1 MADAENWRSRTL
13 KKLLAML
20 LAMTMVFTL
29 FPVSALAEDGIAG
42 ESSAEEVTQIAE
54 EPQPDPGEIPEKTA
68 DDPQEDPEETAE
80 ETPEP
85 EGTTEETQEEVS
97 EETPEESPEAEA
109 EAYAASEEGTSA
121 EDELIAAIADDSVN
135 EYGVTGDCVLSSN
148 LAIPAGFFLSVGEQ
162 GTLTVQKGIT
172 LTNNGTMVV
181 DGGLVIESGAKL
193 VNNEDFQARESAQVS
208 MAGTFENTKW
218 ASAYA
223 EGWNCT
229 GTLVN
234 NGGNFALFSDAATAD
249 ELEAALKA
257 DGACVSVT
265 ADITLDRSITVTEG
279 KQININPGV
288 KLTVPASY
296 TVTNNGSICVYG
308 TLEINGTY
316 SGERI
321 VLVMSA
327 GTLVP
332 ETIPHQKEG
341 VLIEQITVLGPD
353 TVQSG
358 SSTWYSADIL
368 PANAWNAWLTWSI
381 VSGSD
386 LATITEYGELTAG
399 DADGE
404 VTIRATAA
412 DGSGV
417 CGEKTVTIEGSGL
430 TVEERLRNAIARGD
444 SQFNITGDCVLSANL
459 TVPANFN
466 LFWNQGT
473 LTIPDGVTL
482 TIERSGYIAVS
493 DMVIQSG
500 GKIVNNGAISAG
512 MSAKITVESG
522 GTLENNLSVSVSS
535 GGSFHNNGT
544 YTPGARGNLYFDI
557 GEGNLDTDLT
567 GVDLKLVALTRS
579 VKKEADIRALFAEA
593 ENVNSVVATLFES
606 TAITLSDD
614 LTIPENG
621 DVTMDGNAVLTVP
634 QGKTLTNNGS
644 FTLCSNAR
652 LIVESGAKLVN
663 NNNFYSFYS
672 EDSVQI
678 SIAGTVEN
686 TGWVYV
692 PVKSWNCTGTLVNN
706 GYLDL
711 FADVTTADEMETALR
726 SADRVNVTADITLDR
741 SITVP
746 DEVQVDIES
755 GVKLTV
761 PTAYTITNNGS
772 IFVYGTLEVSGT
784 YEGGKVRVF
793 QDAVLTPDSIPHQ
806 KQGMLAE
813 QITITGADSVQP
825 GSSTQYDVEILPDN
839 AWETA
844 VEWSIVSGKGL
855 AEIDI
860 YGNLTAGDTA
870 GEITIRATAYDGSEV
885 YGEKTV
891 TIEGTT
897 LTIDEQLRNAI
908 ASGASEYHI
917 TGDCALSNDLTIPE
931 GFALYIDQGTF
942 TIPEQA
948 ALSINGSVTV
958 AADGTLENNW
968 SIEVYGGGSIHNN
981 GTYTRGTEKGYLYF
995 DIGES
1000 NLETGLTGI
1009 DLKLVGLEWAVKT
1022 EADIRALFAKAEA
1035 VESVTAS
1042 VMGASITLSD
1052 DLTIPE
1058 NGGLDLIDGTLTV
1071 PQGKTLTNDGS
1082 IELFYG
1088 NSHLVIDSDAKLVN
1102 NGNFEASRGTEVSVA
1117 GTFENYGNGNIEV
1130 GSWNCTGTFEGIRAG
1145 ITLYADVTTA
1155 DELETAF
1162 KAGATSM
1169 TVTEDITLD
1178 RPITVPE
1185 DVVIS
1190 IQPGVTLTVPA
1201 AYTLTG
1207 HRCWIHVFGTLDIQG
1222 TYSGEKIQVFQGG
1235 TLTPDSIPHKTE
1247 GVLAEKV
1254 TINGPDTVLPGG
1266 SASYS
1271 VEVFPDNVWGTSVEW
1286 SIVSGED
1293 LASFVP
1299 SFSGEPVFRAGT
1311 STGTF
1316 VIRATAADGSDVSA
1330 EKTVTIE
1337 GTALSIEEQLR
1348 AAIANG
1354 ESEFRITGD
1363 CELSGELTI
1372 PAGFHLCIEQ
1382 GTLTIREGVYVY
1394 VEGGSITIED
1404 GGTLENNWVISVSE
1418 GGSFHNNGT
1427 YTPGETSDLI
1437 FDMSE
1442 IDLDTGLTGVDM
1454 KLVRLTTRTETE
1466 ADIRALFAK
1475 IGTVK
1480 GVTARVEEASIT
1492 LSDDL
1497 TIPTEGFLQ
1506 IGDNGVLTVPQGKT
1520 LTNNS
1525 TINMYSNG
1533 RLVIE
1538 PGATLVNN
1546 DTFLA
1551 WEGTQVSVAGTFE
1564 NNGRVTT
1571 VVGGWNCTGTLVND
1585 AGDFTVRADVTTAE
1599 ELEAALKAG
1608 ATSVTVTENITLDRS
1623 ITVSENTELN
1633 IRSGIKMVVP
1643 EAHTLTNNGTI
1654 LVDGTLEINGTFSGE
1669 KIHVYYGG
1677 TLTPDTI
1684 PHRNAGVTA
1693 TAITIIGADTVPTGG
1708 STQYSASL
1716 FPEDVWETWVRWSIV
1731 SGGDLAAITSDGVL
1745 TAGDTTGTV
1754 TIRADAVDG
1763 SLIYAEKTVTIGEAA
1778 LTIEDELRAAIES
1791 GKSEFTITGD
1801 CTLTRNLDLPDY
1813 FVLRQEEGTLTVA
1826 QGATLTNN
1834 GEIRIW
1840 RASSSLVIASGA
1852 RIVNNNSFVV
1862 ENGAQVSM
1870 AGTFENTGRANI
1882 RAAGWSCT
1890 GELVNSGTFLLFFEV
1905 ATADELEA
1913 MLRSGVGYAN
1923 ANVVVTTADIT
1934 LDRSITV
1941 PGNMQ
1946 LNIDFGTKLTVPAPY
1961 TLTNEGSIT
1970 VAGMLEVTGTFSGN
1984 PVDLLDCGTLIP
1996 EDIPHR
2002 DRVVPVTEITI
2013 TGADTLSPGS
2023 HTRYSAET
2031 LPLEA
2036 TDGRVEWSIISGGDL
2051 ATMLDDGILL
2061 AGASTGE
2068 VTIHATAMDGTGVY
2082 GEKTVKIEGDYVP
2095 CEEQLR
2101 TAIKNNEEMFEI
2113 YGDCTLSADL
2123 TVPAG
2128 FRLYVQ
2134 YGTLTVPN
2142 GVTLTVAQDGC
2153 FYSCSNVVA
2162 QSGGKIINN
2171 GILGAFSNGDI
2182 TVEAGGTLENN
2193 WIFSLYYGGT
2203 LHNYGTYT
2211 PGEESDLYFSDGN
2224 YKTDVTGVDWK
2235 LLTVE
2240 SLVQTE
2246 EELRTLLE
2254 NSVNVKQLTARLYG
2268 TTAITLSDD
2277 LTIPETGCI
2286 MLAGESSLTVPAGK
2300 TLTNNGNVHM
2310 IENARLVIE
2319 SGAAL
2324 INNDYIG
2331 STEDTEVSV
2340 AGTLE
2345 STGWGYV
2352 HIDSWHCTGTFV
2364 NGGQGIALFE
2374 WAATEEELE
2383 AALQSGANTVE
2394 ITADITLGSSAAV
2407 PEVQF
2412 YSLASVYADTSAANG
2427 SLVIPEG
2434 VNLVIKE
2441 NVELTI
2447 PAEYML
2453 TCLGQISVLGTLN
2466 VSGTYS
2472 GGQVLVYESGTVTSE
2487 EEIPQQNEGVPV
2499 KNITVTGEDT
2509 ILPGGSAQYIAEI
2522 LPENAWV
2529 QQVKWSITAGK
2540 ELAEID
2546 ADGNLFADGTT
2557 GTVTIRAAATDGSAV
2572 YGEKT
2577 VTIEGASI
2585 EEQLRAAIENGD
2597 SQFDIAGSF
2606 TLSDDLTIPAGFNLY
2621 VDRGTL
2627 TIPNGVTLT
2636 IDQEGFFGSCTNTVV
2651 QSGGKIVNN
2660 GTINSYMGGSITV
2673 EAGGTLENNWDF
2685 FVFYE
2690 GSFHNYGA
2698 YTSGTD
2704 GDLYF
2709 DINGSDLDTDLTGVD
2724 RKLVT
2729 LETRTE
2735 TEADIRALFAMADT
2749 VKSVRGAVADTS
2761 ITLSDDLTIPAGCYL
2776 HIAKDGVLTVPQGKT
2791 LTNNG
2796 GISMYSNGRLVI
2808 ESGAALVNNNDFSA
2822 WEDTQISMAG
2832 TFENNGGASATVGGW
2847 NCTGKLV
2854 DNNQAFTL
2862 SAEAATAAELE
2873 AAIKAGATFVSVTE
2887 DITLDRSITIPEN
2900 VELYIDVNGK
2910 LTVPSPYT
2918 LTNNGSIYVAGTLD
2932 VSGTYK
2938 GEKVMVYYDGTVTG
2952 ENIPQR
2958 NEGVPAAEIKITGA
2972 TTVSVGG
2979 TAQYTAKILPEN
2991 AWVTWADWSIVSG
3004 GELAEISPGG
3014 YLEARNTPGEI
3025 TIRADAADGS
3035 LVYAE
3040 LTVTITDRIP
3050 GDVTG
3055 DGEVDVFDCVR
3066 LKRYIAGFDVTINEA
3081 NADVNG
3087 DGEIDIFDCVR
3098 LQRYLAGF
3106 AVELK

>member
-1 MADAENWRSRTL
+1 M

-20 LAMTMVFTL
+20 LAITMVFTL

-42 ESSAEEVTQIAE
+42 EPSAEEVTQIAE

-109 EAYAASEEGTSA
+109 EAYATSEEGTSA
-121 EDELIAAIADDSVN
+121 EEELIAAIADDSVN

-234 NGGNFALFSDAATAD
+234 NGGNFGLFSDAATAD
-249 ELEAALKA
+249 ELETALKA

-296 TVTNNGSICVYG
+296 TVTNNGSILVYG

-316 SGERI
+316 SGESI

-341 VLIEQITVLGPD
+341 VLIEQITVNGPD

-358 SSTWYSADIL
+358 SSTWYGADFL
-368 PANAWNAWLTWSI
+368 PANAWDTWLTWSI
-381 VSGSD
+381 VSGGD
-386 LATITEYGELTAG
+386 LASITENGNLTAG
-399 DADGE
+399 DAGGE

-844 VEWSIVSGKGL
+844 VEWSIVSGGEL
-855 AEIDI
+855 ATIDGGG
-860 YGNLTAGDTA
+860 YLQTNDTP
-870 GEITIRATAYDGSEV
+870 GTVTIRATATDGFGASA
-885 YGEKTV
+885 EKTV
-891 TIEGTT
+891 TIEGTA
-897 LTIDEQLRNAI
+897 LTIEEQLRAAI
-908 ASGASEYHI
+908 ANGESEFRI
-917 TGDCALSNDLTIPE
+917 TGDCTLSNGLTIPE

-948 ALSINGSVTV
+948 ALWINGSVTV

-968 SIEVYGGGSIHNN
+968 FIEVYGGGSIHNN

-1000 NLETGLTGI
+1000 DLETGLTGI

-1042 VMGASITLSD
+1042 VEEASITLSD

-1071 PQGKTLTNDGS
+1071 PQGKTLTNNGS
-1082 IELFYG
+1082 IELYYG

-1102 NGNFEASRGTEVSVA
+1102 NGNFEASKGTEVSVA
-1117 GTFENYGNGNIEV
+1117 GTFENNGRVTTVV
-1130 GSWNCTGTFEGIRAG
+1130 GSWNCTGTLVNDAG
-1145 ITLYADVTTA
+1145 DFTVRADVTTA
-1155 DELETAF
+1155 EELEAAL
-1162 KAGATSM
+1162 KAGATSV
-1169 TVTEDITLD
+1169 TVTENITLD
-1178 RPITVPE
+1178 RSITVSENTELNIRSGIKMVVPE
-1185 DVVIS
+1185 
-1190 IQPGVTLTVPA
+1190 
-1201 AYTLTG
+1201 AYTLTNNG
-1207 HRCWIHVFGTLDIQG
+1207 TILVDGTLEING
-1222 TYSGEKIQVFQGG
+1222 TFSGEKIQVFQGG

-1316 VIRATAADGSDVSA
+1316 VIRATATDGSEVYG

-1354 ESEFRITGD
+1354 EMYYTVMGD
-1363 CELSGELTI
+1363 VTLSADLAL

-1382 GTLTIREGVYVY
+1382 GTLTIREGVYVD

-1404 GGTLENNWVISVSE
+1404 GGTLESNWVISVSE

-1506 IGDNGVLTVPQGKT
+1506 ISDNGVLTVPQGKT
-1520 LTNNS
+1520 LTNDGS
-1525 TINMYSNG
+1525 INMYSNG

-1571 VVGGWNCTGTLVND
+1571 VVGSWNCTGTLVND

-1643 EAHTLTNNGTI
+1643 EAYTLTNNGTI
-1654 LVDGTLEINGTFSGE
+1654 LVDGTLEINGTFSGK

-1684 PHRNAGVTA
+1684 PHKTEGVLA
-1693 TAITIIGADTVPTGG
+1693 EKVTIIGADTVPTGG

-1834 GEIRIW
+1834 GEIHIG

-1862 ENGAQVSM
+1862 EDGAQVSM

-1890 GELVNSGTFLLFFEV
+1890 GELVNSGTFLLFFEA

-2036 TDGRVEWSIISGGDL
+2036 TDGRVEWSIVSGGDL

-2193 WIFSLYYGGT
+2193 WYFSLYYGGT
-2203 LHNYGTYT
+2203 FHNYGTYT

-2499 KNITVTGEDT
+2499 TNITVTGEDT

-2636 IDQEGFFGSCTNTVV
+2636 IDQEGFFGSRTNTVV

-2660 GTINSYMGGSITV
+2660 GTINSFMGGSITV

-2704 GDLYF
+2704 GNLYF

-2832 TFENNGGASATVGGW
+2832 TFENNGWASATVGGW
-2847 NCTGKLV
+2847 NCTGELV

-2873 AAIKAGATFVSVTE
+2873 AAIKAGATSVTVTG
-2887 DITLDRSITIPEN
+2887 DVTLDRSITIPEN

-2932 VSGTYK
+2932 VSGTYE

-3004 GELAEISPGG
+3004 GELAEISPDG
-3014 YLEARNTPGEI
+3014 YLEVGNTPGEI

-3050 GDVTG
+3050 GDVNG
-3055 DGEVDVFDCVR
+3055 DGKVNG
-3066 LKRYIAGFDVTINEA
+3066 KDVTALSRHLAGWDVEVNELA
-3081 NADVNG
+3081 ADVNG
-3087 DGEIDIFDCVR
+3087 DGVVNGKDVT
-3098 LQRYLAGF
+3098 LLSRYLAGWD
-3106 AVELK
+3106 VKLK

>member
-1 MADAENWRSRTL
+1 
-13 KKLLAML
+13 
-20 LAMTMVFTL
+20 MTIGEA
-29 FPVSALAEDGIAG
+29 ALTI
-42 ESSAEEVTQIAE
+42 
-54 EPQPDPGEIPEKTA
+54 
-68 DDPQEDPEETAE
+68 
-80 ETPEP
+80 
-85 EGTTEETQEEVS
+85 
-97 EETPEESPEAEA
+97 
-109 EAYAASEEGTSA
+109 
-121 EDELIAAIADDSVN
+121 EDELRAAIANGDGSFQVEGD
-135 EYGVTGDCVLSSN
+135 VTLSEN
-148 LAIPAGFFLSVGEQ
+148 LVIPANH
-162 GTLTVQKGIT
+162 TLR
-172 LTNNGTMVV
+172 V
-181 DGGLVIESGAKL
+181 D
-193 VNNEDFQARESAQVS
+193 
-208 MAGTFENTKW
+208 AGTF
-218 ASAYA
+218 
-223 EGWNCT
+223 
-229 GTLVN
+229 
-234 NGGNFALFSDAATAD
+234 
-249 ELEAALKA
+249 
-257 DGACVSVT
+257 
-265 ADITLDRSITVTEG
+265 I
-279 KQININPGV
+279 
-288 KLTVPASY
+288 
-296 TVTNNGSICVYG
+296 
-308 TLEINGTY
+308 
-316 SGERI
+316 
-321 VLVMSA
+321 
-327 GTLVP
+327 
-332 ETIPHQKEG
+332 
-341 VLIEQITVLGPD
+341 
-353 TVQSG
+353 
-358 SSTWYSADIL
+358 
-368 PANAWNAWLTWSI
+368 
-381 VSGSD
+381 
-386 LATITEYGELTAG
+386 
-399 DADGE
+399 
-404 VTIRATAA
+404 
-412 DGSGV
+412 
-417 CGEKTVTIEGSGL
+417 
-430 TVEERLRNAIARGD
+430 
-444 SQFNITGDCVLSANL
+444 
-459 TVPANFN
+459 
-466 LFWNQGT
+466 
-473 LTIPDGVTL
+473 IPDGVTL
-482 TIERSGYIAVS
+482 TIKGAFNTFS
-493 DMVIQSG
+493 DVVVQSG
-500 GKIVNNGAISAG
+500 GKVINNGYIQSYNDG
-512 MSAKITVESG
+512 SITVETG
-522 GTLENNLSVSVSS
+522 GTLENNREIYVYG
-535 GGSFHNNGT
+535 GGSFHNKGT
-544 YTPGARGNLYFDI
+544 YTLGETGSLSFDMYDW
-557 GEGNLDTDLT
+557 NTKKSDWPTDLS
-567 GVDLKLVALTRS
+567 GVDRKTVTLQFTTT
-579 VKKEADIRALFAEA
+579 KEADIRSLYAEA
-593 ENVNSVVATLFES
+593 ENVKEVEAKLLWKA
-606 TAITLSDD
+606 AITLSDD
-614 LTIPENG
+614 LTIPKNG
-621 DVTMDGNAVLTVP
+621 ILTTGSSMELTVP
-634 QGKTLTNNGS
+634 QGKKLINQGELTGFGS
-644 FTLCSNAR
+644 
-652 LIVESGAKLVN
+652 LIIESGATLVN
-663 NNNFYSFYS
+663 NNRFDANRFT
-672 EDSVQI
+672 QI
-678 SIAGTVEN
+678 SVAGTFEN
-686 TGWVYV
+686 AGEAEAN
-692 PVKSWNCTGTLVNN
+692 VKNWNCTGTLVDN
-706 GYLDL
+706 GGNFTLY
-711 FADVTTADEMETALR
+711 ANVTTAAELNAAIQAGANVVRIESDVAL
-726 SADRVNVTADITLDR
+726 DQ

-746 DEVQVDIES
+746 ENVQFSIAT
-755 GVKLTV
+755 GARLTV
-761 PTAYTITNNGS
+761 PASYSLTCHST
-772 IFVYGTLEVSGT
+772 IFVYGALEINGT
-784 YEGGKVRVF
+784 YSGEKIEVYDGGT
-793 QDAVLTPDSIPHQ
+793 LTPESIPHR
-806 KQGMLAE
+806 KWGVYAE
-813 QITITGADSVQP
+813 QITITGEDTVQP
-825 GSSTQYDVEILPDN
+825 GSSTQYSAEILPEN
-839 AWETA
+839 AWVTWA
-844 VEWSIVSGKGL
+844 NWSIVSGGDLATITENGL
-855 AEIDI
+855 LA
-860 YGNLTAGDTA
+860 AGDTT
-870 GEITIRATAYDGSEV
+870 GKVIIRADAVDGSEV

-891 TIEGTT
+891 TI
-897 LTIDEQLRNAI
+897 
-908 ASGASEYHI
+908 
-917 TGDCALSNDLTIPE
+917 
-931 GFALYIDQGTF
+931 
-942 TIPEQA
+942 
-948 ALSINGSVTV
+948 
-958 AADGTLENNW
+958 
-968 SIEVYGGGSIHNN
+968 
-981 GTYTRGTEKGYLYF
+981 K
-995 DIGES
+995 
-1000 NLETGLTGI
+1000 
-1009 DLKLVGLEWAVKT
+1009 
-1022 EADIRALFAKAEA
+1022 
-1035 VESVTAS
+1035 
-1042 VMGASITLSD
+1042 
-1052 DLTIPE
+1052 
-1058 NGGLDLIDGTLTV
+1058 
-1071 PQGKTLTNDGS
+1071 
-1082 IELFYG
+1082 
-1088 NSHLVIDSDAKLVN
+1088 
-1102 NGNFEASRGTEVSVA
+1102 
-1117 GTFENYGNGNIEV
+1117 
-1130 GSWNCTGTFEGIRAG
+1130 
-1145 ITLYADVTTA
+1145 
-1155 DELETAF
+1155 
-1162 KAGATSM
+1162 
-1169 TVTEDITLD
+1169 
-1178 RPITVPE
+1178 
-1185 DVVIS
+1185 
-1190 IQPGVTLTVPA
+1190 
-1201 AYTLTG
+1201 
-1207 HRCWIHVFGTLDIQG
+1207 
-1222 TYSGEKIQVFQGG
+1222 
-1235 TLTPDSIPHKTE
+1235 
-1247 GVLAEKV
+1247 
-1254 TINGPDTVLPGG
+1254 
-1266 SASYS
+1266 
-1271 VEVFPDNVWGTSVEW
+1271 
-1286 SIVSGED
+1286 
-1293 LASFVP
+1293 
-1299 SFSGEPVFRAGT
+1299 
-1311 STGTF
+1311 
-1316 VIRATAADGSDVSA
+1316 
-1330 EKTVTIE
+1330 
-1337 GTALSIEEQLR
+1337 
-1348 AAIANG
+1348 
-1354 ESEFRITGD
+1354 
-1363 CELSGELTI
+1363 
-1372 PAGFHLCIEQ
+1372 
-1382 GTLTIREGVYVY
+1382 
-1394 VEGGSITIED
+1394 
-1404 GGTLENNWVISVSE
+1404 
-1418 GGSFHNNGT
+1418 
-1427 YTPGETSDLI
+1427 
-1437 FDMSE
+1437 
-1442 IDLDTGLTGVDM
+1442 
-1454 KLVRLTTRTETE
+1454 
-1466 ADIRALFAK
+1466 
-1475 IGTVK
+1475 
-1480 GVTARVEEASIT
+1480 
-1492 LSDDL
+1492 
-1497 TIPTEGFLQ
+1497 
-1506 IGDNGVLTVPQGKT
+1506 
-1520 LTNNS
+1520 
-1525 TINMYSNG
+1525 
-1533 RLVIE
+1533 
-1538 PGATLVNN
+1538 
-1546 DTFLA
+1546 
-1551 WEGTQVSVAGTFE
+1551 
-1564 NNGRVTT
+1564 
-1571 VVGGWNCTGTLVND
+1571 
-1585 AGDFTVRADVTTAE
+1585 
-1599 ELEAALKAG
+1599 
-1608 ATSVTVTENITLDRS
+1608 
-1623 ITVSENTELN
+1623 
-1633 IRSGIKMVVP
+1633 
-1643 EAHTLTNNGTI
+1643 
-1654 LVDGTLEINGTFSGE
+1654 
-1669 KIHVYYGG
+1669 
-1677 TLTPDTI
+1677 
-1684 PHRNAGVTA
+1684 
-1693 TAITIIGADTVPTGG
+1693 
-1708 STQYSASL
+1708 
-1716 FPEDVWETWVRWSIV
+1716 
-1731 SGGDLAAITSDGVL
+1731 
-1745 TAGDTTGTV
+1745 
-1754 TIRADAVDG
+1754 
-1763 SLIYAEKTVTIGEAA
+1763 EAA
-1778 LTIEDELRAAIES
+1778 LTVEDQLRAAIES

-1813 FVLRQEEGTLTVA
+1813 FVLRQEEGTLTVPNGVTFTVTAEAFFRAASDVVIQSGGKLVNCGTTHSRTNGSITVETGGTVENTGWIAVLEGGGFHNNGTYTPGEDSRLLINVGKCNLETDLTGVDRSLVALQLEASTEAELQTLFAGAGNVREVEGYILQGTSVTLTGDLTIPANGSLCIYGTLAVA

-1834 GEIRIW
+1834 GEIRIG

-1852 RIVNNNSFVV
+1852 RIVNNNSFVA
-1862 ENGAQVSM
+1862 EDGAQVSM
-1870 AGTFENTGRANI
+1870 AGTFENTGGANI

-1890 GELVNSGTFLLFFEV
+1890 GELVNSGTFLLFFEA

-1913 MLRSGVGYAN
+1913 MLRSGVGGAN
-1923 ANVVVTTADIT
+1923 ANVVETTADIT

-2036 TDGRVEWSIISGGDL
+2036 TDGRVEWSIVSGGDL

-2082 GEKTVKIEGDYVP
+2082 GEKTVKIKGYYVP

-2162 QSGGKIINN
+2162 QSGAKIINN

-2203 LHNYGTYT
+2203 FHNYGTYT

-2499 KNITVTGEDT
+2499 KNITVTGKDT

-2529 QQVKWSITAGK
+2529 QQVKWLITAGK

-2546 ADGNLFADGTT
+2546 ADGNLFADGAT

-2585 EEQLRAAIENGD
+2585 EEQLRAAIEKGD

-2690 GSFHNYGA
+2690 GSFHNYGT

-2932 VSGTYK
+2932 VSGTYE
-2938 GEKVMVYYDGTVTG
+2938 GEKVMVYRGGTVTG
-2952 ENIPQR
+2952 ENISQR

-2979 TAQYTAKILPEN
+2979 TAQYTVEILPEN
-2991 AWVTWADWSIVSG
+2991 AWIMWADWSIVSG

>member
-1 MADAENWRSRTL
+1 M
-13 KKLLAML
+13 KKLLAMF
-20 LAMTMVFTL
+20 LAITMVFTL

-42 ESSAEEVTQIAE
+42 EPSAEEVTQIAE

-68 DDPQEDPEETAE
+68 ENAEEAPEEKAE
-80 ETPEP
+80 EAPEEKAEEP
-85 EGTTEETQEEVS
+85 PVAEALEAYAADAGAAVYATSEEGTSAEV
-97 EETPEESPEAEA
+97 EL
-109 EAYAASEEGTSA
+109 YAASEEGTSIEA
-121 EDELIAAIADDSVN
+121 QLRAAIANGES
-135 EYGVTGDCVLSSN
+135 EFRITGDCVLSADITVPDSFV
-148 LAIPAGFFLSVGEQ
+148 LYVEQ
-162 GTLTVQKGIT
+162 GTFTVPNGVTLTIAGDGCLASIANTAIQSGGKIVNNGTINSCYNGDVTIENGGALENEWIVSVYSGGTFHNNGTYTSGDNSFMSFDMGESDLAAGLTGVDLSLVTLRCWSGNEADIRSLFAQAKNAKRIVGGISEEESIT
-172 LTNNGTMVV
+172 LTADLTLPENGSFTVNGELIVPQGVTFTNNGAMTVNR
-181 DGGLVIESGAKL
+181 GCLVIESGAKL
-193 VNNEDFQARESAQVS
+193 VNTNGFRTINGAQLSV
-208 MAGTFENTKW
+208 AGTFENTGWGEIDAK
-218 ASAYA
+218 
-223 EGWNCT
+223 GWNCT
-229 GTLVN
+229 GTLIDDED
-234 NGGNFALFSDAATAD
+234 GISLFAKAATA
-249 ELEAALKA
+249 EEIEAVFQS
-257 DGACVSVT
+257 GA
-265 ADITLDRSITVTEG
+265 
-279 KQININPGV
+279 
-288 KLTVPASY
+288 
-296 TVTNNGSICVYG
+296 
-308 TLEINGTY
+308 
-316 SGERI
+316 
-321 VLVMSA
+321 
-327 GTLVP
+327 TLVR
-332 ETIPHQKEG
+332 
-341 VLIEQITVLGPD
+341 
-353 TVQSG
+353 
-358 SSTWYSADIL
+358 
-368 PANAWNAWLTWSI
+368 
-381 VSGSD
+381 VS
-386 LATITEYGELTAG
+386 
-399 DADGE
+399 
-404 VTIRATAA
+404 
-412 DGSGV
+412 
-417 CGEKTVTIEGSGL
+417 
-430 TVEERLRNAIARGD
+430 
-444 SQFNITGDCVLSANL
+444 
-459 TVPANFN
+459 
-466 LFWNQGT
+466 
-473 LTIPDGVTL
+473 
-482 TIERSGYIAVS
+482 
-493 DMVIQSG
+493 
-500 GKIVNNGAISAG
+500 
-512 MSAKITVESG
+512 
-522 GTLENNLSVSVSS
+522 
-535 GGSFHNNGT
+535 
-544 YTPGARGNLYFDI
+544 
-557 GEGNLDTDLT
+557 
-567 GVDLKLVALTRS
+567 
-579 VKKEADIRALFAEA
+579 
-593 ENVNSVVATLFES
+593 
-606 TAITLSDD
+606 
-614 LTIPENG
+614 
-621 DVTMDGNAVLTVP
+621 
-634 QGKTLTNNGS
+634 
-644 FTLCSNAR
+644 
-652 LIVESGAKLVN
+652 
-663 NNNFYSFYS
+663 
-672 EDSVQI
+672 
-678 SIAGTVEN
+678 
-686 TGWVYV
+686 
-692 PVKSWNCTGTLVNN
+692 
-706 GYLDL
+706 
-711 FADVTTADEMETALR
+711 
-726 SADRVNVTADITLDR
+726 ADITLDR

-746 DEVQVDIES
+746 RNAEILIES
-755 GVKLTV
+755 GGKLTV
-761 PTAYTITNNGS
+761 PASYTLTC
-772 IFVYGTLEVSGT
+772 YGTVIVVGSLEVSGT
-784 YEGGKVRVF
+784 YEGGKVQVY
-793 QDAVLTPDSIPHQ
+793 QNATLTGDNVPHQ

-844 VEWSIVSGKGL
+844 VKWSIVSGEGL

-891 TIEGTT
+891 TIEGT
-897 LTIDEQLRNAI
+897 
-908 ASGASEYHI
+908 
-917 TGDCALSNDLTIPE
+917 
-931 GFALYIDQGTF
+931 
-942 TIPEQA
+942 
-948 ALSINGSVTV
+948 
-958 AADGTLENNW
+958 
-968 SIEVYGGGSIHNN
+968 
-981 GTYTRGTEKGYLYF
+981 
-995 DIGES
+995 
-1000 NLETGLTGI
+1000 
-1009 DLKLVGLEWAVKT
+1009 
-1022 EADIRALFAKAEA
+1022 
-1035 VESVTAS
+1035 
-1042 VMGASITLSD
+1042 
-1052 DLTIPE
+1052 
-1058 NGGLDLIDGTLTV
+1058 
-1071 PQGKTLTNDGS
+1071 
-1082 IELFYG
+1082 
-1088 NSHLVIDSDAKLVN
+1088 
-1102 NGNFEASRGTEVSVA
+1102 
-1117 GTFENYGNGNIEV
+1117 
-1130 GSWNCTGTFEGIRAG
+1130 
-1145 ITLYADVTTA
+1145 
-1155 DELETAF
+1155 
-1162 KAGATSM
+1162 
-1169 TVTEDITLD
+1169 
-1178 RPITVPE
+1178 
-1185 DVVIS
+1185 
-1190 IQPGVTLTVPA
+1190 
-1201 AYTLTG
+1201 
-1207 HRCWIHVFGTLDIQG
+1207 
-1222 TYSGEKIQVFQGG
+1222 
-1235 TLTPDSIPHKTE
+1235 
-1247 GVLAEKV
+1247 
-1254 TINGPDTVLPGG
+1254 
-1266 SASYS
+1266 
-1271 VEVFPDNVWGTSVEW
+1271 
-1286 SIVSGED
+1286 
-1293 LASFVP
+1293 
-1299 SFSGEPVFRAGT
+1299 
-1311 STGTF
+1311 
-1316 VIRATAADGSDVSA
+1316 
-1330 EKTVTIE
+1330 
-1337 GTALSIEEQLR
+1337 ALSIEEQLR

-1354 ESEFRITGD
+1354 EMYYTVMGD
-1363 CELSGELTI
+1363 VTLSADLAL

-1382 GTLTIREGVYVY
+1382 GTLTIREGIYVD

-1466 ADIRALFAK
+1466 ANIRALFAK

-1571 VVGGWNCTGTLVND
+1571 VVGSWNCTGTLVND

-1643 EAHTLTNNGTI
+1643 EAYTLTNNGTI

-1731 SGGDLAAITSDGVL
+1731 SGKDLAAITSDGVL

-1791 GKSEFTITGD
+1791 GKSEFAITGD

-1813 FVLRQEEGTLTVA
+1813 FVLRQEEGTLTVPNGVTFTVTAEAFFRAASDVVIQSGGKLVNCGTTHSRTNGSITVETGGTVENTGWIAVLEGGGFHNNGTYTPGEDSRLLISVGKCNLETDLTGVDRSLVALQLEASTEAELQTLFAGAGNVREVEGYILQGTSVTLTGDLTIPANGSLCIYGTLTVA

-1834 GEIRIW
+1834 GEIRIG

-1852 RIVNNNSFVV
+1852 RIVNNNSFVA
-1862 ENGAQVSM
+1862 EDGARVSM
-1870 AGTFENTGRANI
+1870 AGTFENTGGANI

-1890 GELVNSGTFLLFFEV
+1890 GELVNSGTFLLFFEA

-1913 MLRSGVGYAN
+1913 MLRSGMGGAN
-1923 ANVVVTTADIT
+1923 ANVVETTADIT

-2036 TDGRVEWSIISGGDL
+2036 TDGRVEWSIVSGGDL
-2051 ATMLDDGILL
+2051 ATMFDDGILL

-2068 VTIHATAMDGTGVY
+2068 VTIRATAMDGTGVY
-2082 GEKTVKIEGDYVP
+2082 GEKTVKLEGDYVP

-2101 TAIKNNEEMFEI
+2101 AAIKNNEEMFEI

-2171 GILGAFSNGDI
+2171 GVLGAFSNGDI

-2300 TLTNNGNVHM
+2300 TLTNNGNIRM
-2310 IENARLVIE
+2310 IENTRLVIE

-2345 STGWGYV
+2345 SAGWGYV

-2412 YSLASVYADTSAANG
+2412 YSLASVCADTSAANG

-2434 VNLVIKE
+2434 VNLVIQE

-2585 EEQLRAAIENGD
+2585 EEQLRAAIEKGD

-2704 GDLYF
+2704 GNLYF

-2729 LETRTE
+2729 LETRTK

-2887 DITLDRSITIPEN
+2887 NITLDRSITIPEN

-2958 NEGVPAAEIKITGA
+2958 NEGVLAAEIRITGT

-2979 TAQYTAKILPEN
+2979 TAQYTVEILPEN
-2991 AWVTWADWSIVSG
+2991 AWIMWADWSIVSG

-3014 YLEARNTPGEI
+3014 YLEVGNTPGEI

-3050 GDVTG
+3050 GDVDG
-3055 DGEVDVFDCVR
+3055 DGEVTSR
-3066 LKRYIAGFDVTINEA
+3066 DVTIL
-3081 NADVNG
+3081 
-3087 DGEIDIFDCVR
+3087 R
-3098 LQRYLAGF
+3098 RYLAGGWGITIDDIN
-3106 AVELK
+3106 ASAADVDGDGEVTSRDVTILRRYLAGGWGVELK